1 MGRIVLGLLCG
12 LVVAGISIF
21 IVEALGHAIY
31 PPPADIDIHN
41 PEAWRAIMASMP
53 LMAFVLVLVAW
64 LLGALAGAWVAVRM
78 VARPTVWP
86 GIAIGVV
93 ILAGIGYNL
102 VILPH
107 PVWML
112 PAALVLVPLS
122 AWLGASLGLRR
133 SAPPPV

>member
-86 GIAIGVV
+86 GIAIGVA

>member
-12 LVVAGISIF
+12 LVVAGITIF

-31 PPPADIDIHN
+31 PPPADLDIHN
-41 PEAWRAIMASMP
+41 PDAMRTVMATMP
-53 LMAFVLVLVAW
+53 PMAFVLVLVAW

-78 VARPTVWP
+78 VARSAIWP

-102 VILPH
+102 VTLPH

-122 AWLGASLGLRR
+122 AWLGASLALRR
-133 SAPPPV
+133 SSPPPV